1 MSNKCSGNCN
11 DINDLYTKLWDAD
24 VVKNMNIKG
33 FNLMSRTYE
42 THRLTWH
49 EICECKCRLDAN
61 VCNDKQR

>member
-1 MSNKCSGNCN
+1 
-11 DINDLYTKLWDAD
+11 
-24 VVKNMNIKG
+24 
-33 FNLMSRTYE
+33 MSRTYE